1 MAVSRIIQKFK
12 GKKRKSQKVDFKKDS
27 LSYHHDCSD
36 CSAECMLRNAA
47 KPVIKENAHLCNKI
61 ESQANLKG

>member
-1 MAVSRIIQKFK
+1 MAVSNMIRKFK
-12 GKKRKSQKVDFKKDS
+12 GKKPKAKKLDFKKQT